1 MNELSEFVAEQ
12 IHEIIPSYNED
23 DFKEFHITPEET
35 LFLYKYSETND
46 APKAFQIVFGE
57 PNYTKCRSQASKL
70 LKRKEMQSALSKLQE
85 QIFNYALQSLP
96 LALLQDIQQ
105 IRNLDPLDYYEADG
119 TARLLDAIDPE
130 KRKLIESVEHII
142 NNKTG
147 EIVVRYTL
155 PSKTNTTKMMIELLK
170 LRDMSKG
177 GEGSQ
182 SLSDAMRTAQET
194 RNRIFQSINLEEL
207 KK

>member
-1 MNELSEFVAEQ
+1 MNELSEYVSEQ

-35 LFLYKYSETND
+35 LFLYKYSELSD

-105 IRNLDPLDYYEADG
+105 IRNLDPLDYYTADG
-119 TARLLDAIDPE
+119 QARMLDAIDPE

-155 PSKTNTTKMMIELLK
+155 PSKTNTTKLMLDLLK
-170 LRDMSKG
+170 VKEMSKG
-177 GEGSQ
+177 SNGDA
-182 SLSDAMRTAQET
+182 SLSDAMKAAQET
-194 RNRIFQSINLEEL
+194 RNRVFSSINMEEL

>member
-1 MNELSEFVAEQ
+1 
-12 IHEIIPSYNED
+12 
-23 DFKEFHITPEET
+23 
-35 LFLYKYSETND
+35 
-46 APKAFQIVFGE
+46 
-57 PNYTKCRSQASKL
+57 
-70 LKRKEMQSALSKLQE
+70 MQSALSKLQE

-105 IRNLDPLDYYEADG
+105 IRNLDPLDYYTADG
-119 TARLLDAIDPE
+119 QARMLDAIDPE

-142 NNKTG
+142 NNRTG